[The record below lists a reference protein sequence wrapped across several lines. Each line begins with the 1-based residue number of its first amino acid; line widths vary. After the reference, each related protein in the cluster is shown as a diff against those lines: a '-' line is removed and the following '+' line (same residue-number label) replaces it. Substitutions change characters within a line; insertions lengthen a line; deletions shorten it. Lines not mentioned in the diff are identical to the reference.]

1 MPAGGKLAPT
11 NEQSKQIVWTYGCKV
26 HTLQIMQGRSENEKT
41 PIVVIKKI
49 REAILD
55 ELFKPGDWLPELD
68 LAAKFQVS
76 RSPVREAL
84 LYLEREGTVIT
95 EPHKGARVRPLS
107 EKETLDIAEVRLD
120 LLTFAIKTAHRYLS
134 SADFDLAYKLAKQIT
149 QSNSAKEQYE
159 YNHRFWD
166 IIFEASRRPVR
177 REIFR
182 QLDDRITR
190 YYPLTLRL
198 FPDPKTRPRQQEVL
212 IESYRKGNV
221 DAAIGAFK
229 KAYLNV
235 VHQIID
241 YLKA

>member
-1 MPAGGKLAPT
+1 MNAR
-11 NEQSKQIVWTYGCKV
+11 SKIAVNDTPQLMW
-26 HTLQIMQGRSENEKT
+26 GRSGNEKT
-41 PIVVIKKI
+41 PTVVIKKI

-55 ELFKPGDWLPELD
+55 EVFKPGDWLPELD

-84 LYLEREGTVIT
+84 FFLEREGTVVT
-95 EPHKGARVRPLS
+95 EPHKGARIRPLS
-107 EKETLDIAEVRLD
+107 AKETLDIAEIRFD
-120 LLTFAIKTAHRYLS
+120 LLTFAIKTAHRHLS
-134 SADFDLAYKLAKQIT
+134 SADFDLGYKLAKQIS

-159 YNHRFWD
+159 YNCLFWD
-166 IIFEASRRPVR
+166 ILFEASRRPVR

-182 QLDDRITR
+182 QLDDRSTR

-212 IESYRKGNV
+212 IEFYRNGNA

-229 KAYLNV
+229 KAHLDI
-235 VHQIID
+235 VHQIVD
-241 YLKA
+241 YLGA

>member
-1 MPAGGKLAPT
+1 MHTEATHTIAKAT
-11 NEQSKQIVWTYGCKV
+11 SKIPLTD
-26 HTLQIMQGRSENEKT
+26 TLQIMQQPSENEKT

-55 ELFKPGDWLPELD
+55 EVFKPGDWLPELD

-84 LYLEREGTVIT
+84 LFLEREGTVIT

-107 EKETLDIAEVRLD
+107 AKETLDIAEIRLD
-120 LLTFAIKTAHRYLS
+120 LLTFAIKTAHRQLS
-134 SADFDLAYKLAKQIT
+134 SSELDPAYELAKQIT

-159 YNHRFWD
+159 CNHRFWD
-166 IIFEASRRPVR
+166 RIFETSRRPVR

-182 QLDDRITR
+182 QLDDRTTR
-190 YYPLTLRL
+190 YYPLTIRL
-198 FPDPKTRPRQQEVL
+198 FPDPKSRPRQGEVL
-212 IESYRKGNV
+212 IEFYRKGNV
-221 DAAIGAFK
+221 EAAIGAFK
-229 KAYLNV
+229 KAYLDV

-241 YLKA
+241 SLEA

>member
-1 MPAGGKLAPT
+1 
-11 NEQSKQIVWTYGCKV
+11 
-26 HTLQIMQGRSENEKT
+26 MQRPSENEKT

-55 ELFKPGDWLPELD
+55 EVFKPGDWLPELD

-84 LYLEREGTVIT
+84 LFLESEGVVVT

-107 EKETLDIAEVRLD
+107 AKETLEIAEIRLD
-120 LLTFAIKTAHRYLS
+120 LLTFAIKTAHRQLS
-134 SADFDLAYKLAKQIT
+134 SAELDLAHKLAKQIT

-166 IIFEASRRPVR
+166 IIFEVSRRPVR

-182 QLDDRITR
+182 QLDDRTTR
-190 YYPLTLRL
+190 YYPLTRRL
-198 FPDPKTRPRQQEVL
+198 FPDPETRPRQEEVL
-212 IESYRKGNV
+212 IEFYRKGNV
-221 DAAIGAFK
+221 EAAIGAFK

-235 VHQIID
+235 VHQIIGS
-241 YLKA
+241 LEA